1 MAFVKRVVLFT
12 ISKDGYLEENII
24 TACSDKVSNPPIMIA
39 KVANK
44 FFCVQSQPIRSV
56 MMFIKE
62 NIINQLLNLKD
73 VKKDGE
79 RV

>member
-1 MAFVKRVVLFT
+1 
-12 ISKDGYLEENII
+12 
-24 TACSDKVSNPPIMIA
+24 MIA

-62 NIINQLLNLKD
+62 NIINQLLNLKQ